1 MGHVSPSLSTAA
13 NSINQ
18 SVGRSVGRSVSLSV
32 GRVVGRSVSQSQPR
46 FQGLSLGGG
55 RPPPPPPPPPKR
67 DPGNEVESI
76 SQSIGRSVNKASG
89 LTDLARPRG
98 VAVDFRV
105 NVVQ

>member
-1 MGHVSPSLSTAA
+1 MGHVSPSLSTTA

-18 SVGRSVGRSVSLSV
+18 SVGQSVGRSVLVPRVSLW
-32 GRVVGRSVSQSQPR
+32 
-46 FQGLSLGGG
+46 GG
-55 RPPPPPPPPPKR
+55 RPAPQEK

-89 LTDLARPRG
+89 LTDLARPRD
-98 VAVDFRV
+98 VVVDFRV